1 MLRNQLMLIKFLL
14 FLKACTKSLSC
25 SDEIPAE
32 RVSLQSGPHMFNTV
46 KKSSKK
52 NIFIVNFSFWTKS
65 GPKWVLTV
73 EIFKRFY

>member
-52 NIFIVNFSFWTKS
+52 N
-65 GPKWVLTV
+65 
-73 EIFKRFY
+73 FYC